1 MGITTGLID
10 GFTEELLFEEELAP
24 KTVHDVLVVLH
35 GILKYTAA
43 FFPGTGDGDRA
54 CSTGGRRLRKS
65 LEGGLS
71 RKSGEKTK
79 VCFDHLLLERGIRK
93 KPVIGLITGFFG
105 GGDGEIRTLASV

>member
-35 GILKYTAA
+35 GVLKYTAA
-43 FFPGTGDGDRA
+43 FFLGTGDGDRA

-71 RKSGEKTK
+71 RKSGEKNK
-79 VCFDHLLLERGIRK
+79 SLL
-93 KPVIGLITGFFG
+93 
-105 GGDGEIRTLASV
+105 